1 TAVDFNLVFPAFILR
16 FFSTTKIHWNPQNR
30 TLYAVQGMKVKR
42 FFHVNKGLIVIRCKG
57 TFIFCIFIKND
68 K

>member
-1 TAVDFNLVFPAFILR
+1 M
-16 FFSTTKIHWNPQNR
+16 
-30 TLYAVQGMKVKR
+30 LYAVQGMKVKR
-42 FFHVNKGLIVIRCKG
+42 FFHVNKGLIVIRRKG